1 MTEKI
6 AKYKDSGQFETDEID
21 LVAIIRTLWQGKWII
36 LLTMFLSCVAVFLF
50 YQSKPKQISFSAG
63 IAIIKT
69 TDNTNLVIEQITN
82 KLKGLLSLEA
92 ENKQPN
98 DDLSNINT
106 ENQIIN
112 NKDNKEI
119 KLNALNFIPV
129 TQNSLLNLY
138 LDNIVSSEV
147 VTQAVTASKL
157 FTDNNSDKDYQDKLQ
172 SIIRAIKIFQVASA
186 DQKKQTFKTFEK
198 LSYQYRLDFTFDD
211 LEKGKLF
218 LANLHQLTN
227 KKVRSIIIENY
238 NQNINSFEYLR
249 SLKLDEINDTMQLA
263 LFTYEETIKK
273 RIEYLKE
280 QSQIARTLGIAKNT
294 ISTENFSVGS
304 GSITNVKTD
313 TPFYF
318 RGYEAIEKEM
328 QLIEARKDP
337 RLYAN
342 GIIEL
347 EKQKKSLEDNKN
359 ITNLKFVLSNS
370 DLSKEDTFKAADLI
384 ALEEKANLSLILML
398 LIAIVAGFVL
408 SCLFVLVRNSL
419 RT

>member
-1 MTEKI
+1 VYNNKNSR
-6 AKYKDSGQFETDEID
+6 ASDSDEID

-50 YQSKPKQISFSAG
+50 YQFKPKQISFSAG

-82 KLKGLLSLEA
+82 KLTGLLSLEV
-92 ENKQPN
+92 ENKQPK

-138 LDNIVSSEV
+138 LDNIVSPEV

-172 SIIRAIKIFQVASA
+172 SIIRAIKIFQVASV
-186 DQKKQTFKTFEK
+186 DQKQQTFKAFEK
-198 LSYQYRLDFTFDD
+198 LSYQHRLDFTFND

-218 LANLHQLTN
+218 LANLHQFTN
-227 KKVRSIIIENY
+227 KKVRSIIVENY

-318 RGYEAIEKEM
+318 RGYEAIDKEI
-328 QLIEARKDP
+328 QLIEVRKDP

-384 ALEEKANLSLILML
+384 ALEEKANLILML

>member
-1 MTEKI
+1 MIQKI
-6 AKYKDSGQFETDEID
+6 AKYKDSEPFETDEID

-36 LLTMFLSCVAVFLF
+36 LLTMLLSCVAVFLF
-50 YQSKPKQISFSAG
+50 YQSKPKQVTFST
-63 IAIIKT
+63 AIKKIHIDYFNYQYLYLNFLSSKT
-69 TDNTNLVIEQITN
+69 SQQT
-82 KLKGLLSLEA
+82 KG
-92 ENKQPN
+92 
-98 DDLSNINT
+98 
-106 ENQIIN
+106 
-112 NKDNKEI
+112 
-119 KLNALNFIPV
+119 LNFIPI

-172 SIIRAIKIFQVASA
+172 SIIRAIKIFQVASV
-186 DQKKQTFKTFEK
+186 DQKQQTFKAFEK
-198 LSYQYRLDFTFDD
+198 LSYQHRLDFTFND

-218 LANLHQLTN
+218 LTNLHQLTN
-227 KKVRSIIIENY
+227 KKVRNIIIENY

-263 LFTYEETIKK
+263 LFTYEETIKQK
-273 RIEYLKE
+273 LEYLKE

-318 RGYEAIEKEM
+318 RGYEAIEKEI

-337 RLYAN
+337 RLYAED
-342 GIIEL
+342 IIEL

-370 DLSKEDTFKAADLI
+370 DLSKEDTFKAADFI
-384 ALEEKANLSLILML
+384 ALSETANSRLIRML
-398 LIAIVAGFVL
+398 VIAIVAGFVL

>member
-1 MTEKI
+1 MLQKI
-6 AKYKDSGQFETDEID
+6 AKYKVSKPFETDEID

-36 LLTMFLSCVAVFLF
+36 LLTMLLSCVAAFLF
-50 YQSKPKQISFSAG
+50 YQFKPSKISFSAG

-82 KLKGLLSLEA
+82 KLTSLLSSEV

-112 NKDNKEI
+112 NKNNKEI

-129 TQNSLLNLY
+129 TQKSLLNLY

-172 SIIRAIKIFQVASA
+172 SIIRAIKIFQVALPNTKSKA
-186 DQKKQTFKTFEK
+186 KEFEK
-198 LSYQYRLDFTFDD
+198 LSYQYRLDFTFKDV
-211 LEKGKLF
+211 EKGKLF
-218 LANLHQLTN
+218 LANLHQFTN
-227 KKVRSIIIENY
+227 KKVRNIIIENY

-249 SLKLDEINDTMQLA
+249 SLKLDEINDTMQSV
-263 LFTYEETIKK
+263 LFTYEETIKQK
-273 RIEYLKE
+273 LEYLKE

-294 ISTENFSVGS
+294 IGTENFSVGN

-318 RGYEAIEKEM
+318 RGYEAIEKEI
-328 QLIEARKDP
+328 QLIQARKDP

-359 ITNLKFVLSNS
+359 ITNIKFVLSNS

-384 ALEEKANLSLILML
+384 ALDETANSRLILML

-408 SCLFVLVRNSL
+408 SCLFVLARNSL

>member
-1 MTEKI
+1 MYNNKNSSG
-6 AKYKDSGQFETDEID
+6 ADSDEID

-82 KLKGLLSLEA
+82 KLTGLLSLEV

-119 KLNALNFIPV
+119 KLNALNFISV
-129 TQNSLLNLY
+129 TRNSLLNLY

-172 SIIRAIKIFQVASA
+172 SIIRAIKIFQVASV
-186 DQKKQTFKTFEK
+186 DQKKQTSKAFEK
-198 LSYQYRLDFTFDD
+198 LSYQHRLDFTFND

-227 KKVRSIIIENY
+227 KKVRNIIIENY

-294 ISTENFSVGS
+294 IGTENFSIGS

-318 RGYEAIEKEM
+318 RGYEAIEKEI
-328 QLIEARKDP
+328 QLIEARKNP

-342 GIIEL
+342 EIIEL

-370 DLSKEDTFKAADLI
+370 DLSKEDTFKATDLI
-384 ALEEKANLSLILML
+384 ALEEKENLSLILML
-398 LIAIVAGFVL
+398 LIAIVAGFVF

>member
-1 MTEKI
+1 MYNNRNTSREV
-6 AKYKDSGQFETDEID
+6 SDEID
-21 LVAIIRTLWQGKWII
+21 LLAIIRTLWQGKWII
-36 LLTMFLSCVAVFLF
+36 LLTMLLSCVAVFLF

-82 KLKGLLSLEA
+82 KLTGLLSLEV

-98 DDLSNINT
+98 
-106 ENQIIN
+106 
-112 NKDNKEI
+112 KG
-119 KLNALNFIPV
+119 LNFIPV
-129 TQNSLLNLY
+129 TQNSLRNLY

-172 SIIRAIKIFQVASA
+172 SIIRAIKIFQVASV
-186 DQKKQTFKTFEK
+186 DQKQQIFIAFEK
-198 LSYQYRLDFTFDD
+198 LSYQHRLDFTFND

-263 LFTYEETIKK
+263 LFTYEETIKQK
-273 RIEYLKE
+273 LEYLKE

-294 ISTENFSVGS
+294 LGTENFSVGN
-304 GSITNVKTD
+304 GSITNVKSD

-318 RGYEAIEKEM
+318 RGYEAIEKEI
-328 QLIEARKDP
+328 QLIEVRKDP

-359 ITNLKFVLSNS
+359 IMNLKFVLSNS
-370 DLSKEDTFKAADLI
+370 DLSKEDTFKAADFI
-384 ALEEKANLSLILML
+384 ALDETANSRLIQML
-398 LIAIVAGFVL
+398 LIAIVLGFVL

>member
-1 MTEKI
+1 MIQKLS
-6 AKYKDSGQFETDEID
+6 KYKDSEPFETDEID
-21 LVAIIRTLWQGKWII
+21 LGAIIRTLWQGKWII

-50 YQSKPKQISFSAG
+50 YQSKPKQVTFST
-63 IAIIKT
+63 AIKKIHIDYFDYQYLYLNFLSSKT
-69 TDNTNLVIEQITN
+69 SQQI
-82 KLKGLLSLEA
+82 
-92 ENKQPN
+92 N

-172 SIIRAIKIFQVASA
+172 SIIRAIKVFQVASV
-186 DQKKQTFKTFEK
+186 DPKKQTFKAFEK
-198 LSYQYRLDFTFDD
+198 LSYQHRLDFTFND

-227 KKVRSIIIENY
+227 KKVRSIIVENY

-263 LFTYEETIKK
+263 LFTYEETTKQK
-273 RIEYLKE
+273 LEYLKE
-280 QSQIARTLGIAKNT
+280 QSQIARTLGIAKSS
-294 ISTENFSVGS
+294 IATENFSIGNR
-304 GSITNVKTD
+304 SITNVKTD

-318 RGYEAIEKEM
+318 RGYEAIDKEI
-328 QLIEARKDP
+328 QLIEVRKDP
-337 RLYAN
+337 RLYAE

-370 DLSKEDTFKAADLI
+370 DLSKEDTFKAADFI
-384 ALEEKANLSLILML
+384 ALDETANSRLIQML
-398 LIAIVAGFVL
+398 LIAIVAGFVF

>member
-1 MTEKI
+1 MTQKI
-6 AKYKDSGQFETDEID
+6 AKYKDSKPFETDEID

-50 YQSKPKQISFSAG
+50 YQSKPKQVTFST
-63 IAIIKT
+63 AIKKIHIYYFDYQHLYLNFLSSKT
-69 TDNTNLVIEQITN
+69 SQQT
-82 KLKGLLSLEA
+82 KG
-92 ENKQPN
+92 
-98 DDLSNINT
+98 
-106 ENQIIN
+106 
-112 NKDNKEI
+112 
-119 KLNALNFIPV
+119 LNFIPV
-129 TQNSLLNLY
+129 TQDSLLNLY

-172 SIIRAIKIFQVASA
+172 SIIRAIKIFQVASI
-186 DQKKQTFKTFEK
+186 DPKKQTSKEFEK
-198 LSYQYRLDFTFDD
+198 LSYQHRLDFTFND

-227 KKVRSIIIENY
+227 KKVRNIIIENY

-249 SLKLDEINDTMQLA
+249 SLKLDEINDTIQLA
-263 LFTYEETIKK
+263 LFTYEETIKQK
-273 RIEYLKE
+273 LEYLKE

-294 ISTENFSVGS
+294 LGTENFSVGN
-304 GSITNVKTD
+304 GSITNVKSD

-318 RGYEAIEKEM
+318 RGYEAIDKEI
-328 QLIEARKDP
+328 QLMEARKDP

-359 ITNLKFVLSNS
+359 IMNLKFVLSNS
-370 DLSKEDTFKAADLI
+370 DLSKEDTFKAADFI
-384 ALEEKANLSLILML
+384 ALDETANSRLIQML
-398 LIAIVAGFVL
+398 LIAIVLGFVL